1 MCHIWAN
8 GCGKP
13 ELPQRRE
20 GPKRQG
26 RASLRK
32 QELGSWENMSLG
44 GEAGPGLEGPHVPC
58 DGIFGLFQKACRG
71 NNRDQEMAF
80 FFF

>member
-1 MCHIWAN
+1 
-8 GCGKP
+8 
-13 ELPQRRE
+13 
-20 GPKRQG
+20 
-26 RASLRK
+26 
-32 QELGSWENMSLG
+32 MSLG

-80 FFF
+80 FFLKIRQKSDNITLLKHTTLTPVYKVT